1 MTSSGCSAGW
11 LACTNS
17 AAKLRNASSTY
28 ARRPLSACSQ
38 RIFNPHFSLRLGLI
52 SHLELVCSGQRRHLQ
67 LYDNCAVADDQ
78 WYWQGRFSTMQ
89 SITQRTILA
98 IFLQVTPPLWAIFGT
113 RSNHFWH
120 GCERLFRRL
129 NHGHTVGTGQ
139 SAQGGPVTLQLCDD
153 LIRTPAWMLVN
164 KAWMCHTPVRQGSAM
179 LHRASPASH

>member
-38 RIFNPHFSLRLGLI
+38 RIFNPHFGLRLGLI

-98 IFLQVTPPLWAIFGT
+98 IFLQVNPPVGNLRHAVKPLLAWLRKAVPTPKPW
-113 RSNHFWH
+113 
-120 GCERLFRRL
+120 
-129 NHGHTVGTGQ
+129 HTVRHR
-139 SAQGGPVTLQLCDD
+139 PVCARRPRNTVAG
-153 LIRTPAWMLVN
+153 R
-164 KAWMCHTPVRQGSAM
+164 
-179 LHRASPASH
+179 